1 MIYSVDGLRKDTVAL
16 IQSIDAQI
24 EAVEKRAKEMG
35 IDPHVM
41 QDTQG
46 YWPMIPLLS
55 AKAMAYNTLVMLQT
69 SATPARTTTRPPGR
83 QR

>member
-1 MIYSVDGLRKDTVAL
+1 MIYSVEGLRKDTVAL
-16 IQSIDAQI
+16 IQSIDKQI
-24 EAVEKRAKEMG
+24 DAVEKRAKEMG
-35 IDPHVM
+35 IDPHLM

-55 AKAMAYNTLVMLQT
+55 AKAQAYNTLVMLQT
-69 SATPARTTTRPPGR
+69 SPAPRSSTRPPGR